1 MKRAFYTIADKN
13 VQKELTMMKNSLGKF
28 HPNEELVVFAD
39 QDIQATRDPQFFYRS
54 TPYVAD
60 FLFNKGYDQLCK
72 LDADQII
79 AGDLSDI
86 WEGDYDVAVVNN
98 SNPREYKA
106 YPYTIWNLH
115 PLSYIN
121 NGLVVLKN
129 KSFAAHW
136 KKLCYSSHFDSYQ
149 MKEQDLLN
157 IMCFYGDY
165 KVKFLDSGDSF
176 YGLASK
182 GYWPEIIL
190 KNKKELVLPANQE
203 WNKVDKTIKVI
214 HWAGGHNSPDKMN
227 YKIRF
232 KPEVIERL
240 DELVK

>member
-1 MKRAFYTIADKN
+1 MKRAFFVIADNN
-13 VQKELTMMKNSLGKF
+13 VQKEFTMMKASLGKF
-28 HPNEELVVFAD
+28 HPGVELVVFDDAAIEGTKD
-39 QDIQATRDPQFFYRS
+39 SQFFYRS
-54 TPYVAD
+54 TPYVANL
-60 FLFNKGYDQLCK
+60 LFSRGYDQLCK

-79 AGDLSDI
+79 TGDLSDI
-86 WEGDYDVAVVNN
+86 WEGEFDVAVVNN
-98 SNPREYKA
+98 SNPREHKV
-106 YPYTIWNLH
+106 YPYTIWNIH

-121 NGLVVLKN
+121 NGLVVMKN
-129 KSFAAHW
+129 PRFVAHW
-136 KKLCYSSHFDSYQ
+136 KKLCYSPHFDYYQ

-157 IMCFYGDY
+157 IMVFYGDY
-165 KVKFLDSGDSF
+165 KVKFLDAEDRF

-190 KNKKELVLPANQE
+190 NDKKELILPGNKE
-203 WNKVDKTIKVI
+203 WNKEDKTIKVL

-232 KPEVIERL
+232 KPEVVKRL